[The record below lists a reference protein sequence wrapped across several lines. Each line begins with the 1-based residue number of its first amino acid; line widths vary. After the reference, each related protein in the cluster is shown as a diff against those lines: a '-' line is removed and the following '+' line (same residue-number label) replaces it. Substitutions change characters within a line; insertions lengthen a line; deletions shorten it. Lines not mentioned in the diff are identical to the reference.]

1 MSKKNDLDAFL
12 EEEGNAIEAGADAPI
27 TDATKVTR
35 GHPKTRTLQVR
46 LSPEEYEG
54 LEKIADERG
63 LPVSTVARENLQKL
77 LASTSSSAAERV
89 IAEFSR
95 YVHSLDE
102 SQRLSADIVWAAGRP
117 HPVADMPKSVPPPE
131 RDCGGH
137 QTIE

>member
-1 MSKKNDLDAFL
+1 M
-12 EEEGNAIEAGADAPI
+12 
-27 TDATKVTR
+27 
-35 GHPKTRTLQVR
+35 R

-117 HPVADMPKSVPPPE
+117 HPVADMPKSVPPE